1 MLRRR
6 LLVGVMLLSLL
17 AAAVV
22 GVASTL
28 LEFTALSMQLI
39 ASALTLVAA
48 SALLLPLGRPAS
60 DARPSLA
67 ATVWFVFIVAGA
79 ALVMANVWTFTRSS
93 MPGTL
98 PILTLAWL
106 GYGFPTS
113 FVLLAA
119 LRQSRAAARV
129 RHVASARTAVIG
141 ACLAFGA
148 AVPLQVSSALN
159 GGGDWMSF
167 VPIAFFIVL
176 VGVLVAAGT
185 LASYC
190 RPADTSRAAAFNRA
204 LGVCG
209 FVAALVVSAGWIA
222 LVGEETRIWRV
233 PMLGERTAGSA
244 LVMTSGL
251 AIAVAM
257 WCSLSNLGFRHWA
270 RALPPSATIL
280 TLAIAS
286 TLALAVADGGGVF
299 VADPLFVRVIVAM
312 SILDASVLLSIAV
325 LLRTRR
331 SITPTEDSMRA
342 MNGLEMKCPR
352 CATPRFADV
361 GESAC
366 PECRLV
372 LLVGFRDDF
381 CPTCRYD
388 LRASGDSACP
398 ECGRPRQ
405 VPATAAVR

>member
-1 MLRRR
+1 MVRRR
-6 LLVGVMLLSLL
+6 LLVVVMLLSLL

-28 LEFTALSMQLI
+28 LEFTALSRQLI
-39 ASALTLVAA
+39 GSALTLVAA

-98 PILTLAWL
+98 QILTLAWL

-129 RHVASARTAVIG
+129 RHVASARTTVIG

-159 GGGDWMSF
+159 RGSGDRASF
-167 VPIAFFIVL
+167 VPVAFFIVL

-185 LASYC
+185 LASFR
-190 RPADTSRAAAFNRA
+190 RPADASRAAAFNRA
-204 LGVCG
+204 VGVCG
-209 FVAALVVSAGWIA
+209 FVAALVASAAWIV
-222 LVGEETRIWRV
+222 LVGDETRIWRV
-233 PMLGERTAGSA
+233 PMLGGGTAVSA
-244 LVMTSGL
+244 LVITSGL

-257 WCSLSNLGFRHWA
+257 WCSLSDLGFRHWA

-280 TLAIAS
+280 TLAIAG
-286 TLALAVADGGGVF
+286 TLALAVANGGVF
-299 VADPLFVRVIVAM
+299 VADPIFGRLIVAM
-312 SILDASVLLSIAV
+312 CILDASVLLSIAV
-325 LLRTRR
+325 LLRARR
-331 SITPTEDSMRA
+331 SIAPTEDSLRA

-405 VPATAAVR
+405 VPAPAAVR